1 MPRPIQSIQRAAQ
14 VMRLLAG
21 RTRRLSLVEM
31 SAQLGLPK
39 GTVFGIL
46 RTLQQVGFV
55 EKDA

>member
-55 EKDA
+55 E